1 MQSKPRFSTPK
12 GASFDGLRKSGL
24 RIAYII
30 SSLKIGGAEVALA
43 QLAPR
48 IKEKGHAVCVAFFHD
63 GPIRARLET
72 AGITTYQITGL
83 YNRYDPL
90 ACWRLARWLKTNQ
103 IEIVHTSLWSANIIG
118 RLISYWLKLPV
129 VSDLHGN
136 CQAEGLLRNWGDRL
150 TAGFSAVTIAVSS
163 SVAQAYQ
170 KLIIKKRPIKLITIP
185 NAIDTSKII
194 NAPEQAPLHRSEFN
208 IPVDAFIVGAVG
220 RLEPIKGYDLL
231 IEACALLP
239 ASVYLLIIGD
249 GSCRQE
255 LENLAREKV
264 MAERCLITGFR
275 SDAFRFYQLFDCFAI
290 ASHSE
295 GLSLALLEA
304 MAAGCP
310 VITTNQ
316 TSTHD
321 VLTHGTTGLITT
333 KRSPTAYALL
343 LQTLIDNAAYR
354 HQLGRAAQ
362 QLVCQLHDIGN
373 AVNLLDALYQSLKK
387 PN

>member
-1 MQSKPRFSTPK
+1 M
-12 GASFDGLRKSGL
+12 

-30 SSLKIGGAEVALA
+30 ASLKIGGAEVALA

-48 IKEKGHAVCVAFFHD
+48 IKEKGHDVIVAFFHD
-63 GPIRARLET
+63 GPIRARLEA

-83 YNRYDPL
+83 CNRYDPL
-90 ACWRLARWLKTNQ
+90 AWWRLYRWLQVNQ
-103 IEIVHTSLWSANIIG
+103 VDVLHTSLWSANIIG
-118 RLISYWLKLPV
+118 RIIGHLLNLPV

-136 CQAEGLLRNWGDRL
+136 CQAEGWLRNWGDRL
-150 TAGFSAVTIAVSS
+150 TAGFSAVTIAVSN

-170 KLIIKKRPIKLITIP
+170 KLIIKKQPIKLITIP

-194 NAPEQAPLHRSEFN
+194 NAPEQASLHRSEFN

-220 RLEPIKGYDLL
+220 RLEPIKGYELL

-239 ASVYLLIIGD
+239 ANTYLLIIGD

-255 LENLAREKV
+255 LEKLARDKGI
-264 MAERCLITGFR
+264 AERFLITGFR
-275 SDAFRFYQLFDCFAI
+275 SDAFRFYQLFGCFAI

-304 MAAGCP
+304 MATGCP
-310 VITTNQ
+310 VVTTNQ

-321 VLTHGTTGLITT
+321 VLTHGTTGLIIT
-333 KRSPTAYALL
+333 KRSPAAYALL

-373 AVNLLDALYQSLKK
+373 AVNLLDALYLSLKK